1 MVFVCLLFCHAVE
14 SGKYSAHLCPFAQLV
29 CCGLDESYMKNI
41 HQKSNFVLKS
51 ANIAEA
57 QRFMNLGAIPLPAIE
72 FLYKC
77 T

>member
-1 MVFVCLLFCHAVE
+1 MLWKVGNILHICAPSPSWFAAVLMN
-14 SGKYSAHLCPFAQLV
+14 H
-29 CCGLDESYMKNI
+29 MKNI